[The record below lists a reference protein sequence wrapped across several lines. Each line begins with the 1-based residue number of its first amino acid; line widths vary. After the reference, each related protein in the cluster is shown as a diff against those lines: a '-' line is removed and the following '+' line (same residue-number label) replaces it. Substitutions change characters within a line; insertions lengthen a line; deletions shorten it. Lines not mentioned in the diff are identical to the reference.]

1 MKKKNHNLCKYTSI
15 PTLRYIFQ
23 YSFSSSISV
32 MAEVEEHPLFD
43 PKVKVQEK
51 PRPEPKRHDDVQ
63 ASSSSSNVLDDDDSG
78 GGAFALF
85 DAMEAEA
92 KSAPSPTSTK
102 KKSMYNGPELNFE
115 CYPYL

>member
-1 MKKKNHNLCKYTSI
+1 
-15 PTLRYIFQ
+15 
-23 YSFSSSISV
+23 

-63 ASSSSSNVLDDDDSG
+63 ASSSSSNVLDDDESG

-92 KSAPSPTSTK
+92 KSAASPTSDTSTK
-102 KKSMYNGPELNFE
+102 KKSMYNDPEFKSKILSVLMIEVTEFK
-115 CYPYL
+115 